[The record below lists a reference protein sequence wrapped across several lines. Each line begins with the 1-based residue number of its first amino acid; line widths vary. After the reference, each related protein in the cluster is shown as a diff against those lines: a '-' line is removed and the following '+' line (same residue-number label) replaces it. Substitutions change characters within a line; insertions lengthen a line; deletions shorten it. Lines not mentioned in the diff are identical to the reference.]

1 MTFFDA
7 IKTVFR
13 KYAEFGG
20 RATRPEFWWWTLFT
34 TLVSAALNALSV
46 PMYGVMYSRMLDS
59 GLAFSGGYSSFSF
72 AGLWSIAVLLPSL
85 AVTVRRLRDAGRSW
99 AELFWLLLPI
109 AGLIILIVHLC
120 EPSVAGG
127 AADGAAGFA
136 STTAPPVPA
145 PAPKG

>member
-20 RATRPEFWWWTLFT
+20 RATRSEFWWWTLFT

-59 GLAFSGGYSSFSF
+59 GPAFSGGYSSFSF

-127 AADGAAGFA
+127 AADAAAGGA